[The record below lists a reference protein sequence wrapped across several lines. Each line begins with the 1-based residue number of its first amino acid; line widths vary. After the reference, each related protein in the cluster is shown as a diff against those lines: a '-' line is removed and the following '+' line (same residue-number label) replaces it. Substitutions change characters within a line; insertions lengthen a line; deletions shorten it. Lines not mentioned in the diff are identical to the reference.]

1 MQFSF
6 KQHALLP
13 SAATPK
19 VNYLMIALD
28 VKHIGLIHKPSL
40 TTEIGGNIFRLLS
53 KGQYSIVII
62 Y

>member
-13 SAATPK
+13 SEATPK

-28 VKHIGLIHKPSL
+28 VKHIGVIHKPSL
-40 TTEIGGNIFRLLS
+40 TTEISGNIFGL
-53 KGQYSIVII
+53 
-62 Y
+62 